1 MSVKSAAM
9 LRVVTGHGILPRPNW
24 LERIMTI
31 FDVRRSR
38 IALDRLTD
46 KQLAD
51 IGLTR
56 MDVEQEIARPAWDVP
71 ANWRR

>member
-1 MSVKSAAM
+1 MSAKSAAL
-9 LRVVTGHGILPRPNW
+9 LRVVVGHGIVPRTAW
-24 LERIMTI
+24 IERILTM

-46 KQLAD
+46 AQLAD

-56 MDVEQEIARPAWDVP
+56 EQVAEEIARPAWDVP
-71 ANWRR
+71 THWRR